1 MKVLVAVLVAVV
13 VILKLEHATH
23 WGAMHRHIYTV
34 TRPQLSVVMLSLVG
48 WSVVQ
53 SKVALLEWQ
62 EELLVEQL
70 SASVSPVVE
79 MVTEEEPGLVPIIV
93 QEVTS
98 VGPVTD
104 K

>member
-1 MKVLVAVLVAVV
+1 MKVLVAVV
-13 VILKLEHATH
+13 VILKLEHAIH
-23 WGAMHRHIYTV
+23 LDAMHRHIFTA
-34 TRPQLSVVMLSLVG
+34 TRPQLSVVMLSLAG

-53 SKVALLEWQ
+53 SKVVLLEWQ

-79 MVTEEEPGLVPIIV
+79 MVTEEEPGLVLIIV